1 MNLGGEAILEG
12 ILRRLRATVPG
23 GVSSPAGHAWPAP
36 GGPRNIASA
45 TDWKGEITPEIED
58 LDPFVLGCGG
68 IRYDDDAETY
78 LRKVFLAYELGVP
91 VILNAISA
99 DADVKACR

>member
-1 MNLGGEAILEG
+1 VDRAISP
-12 ILRRLRATVPG
+12 RLLTGR
-23 GVSSPAGHAWPAP
+23 
-36 GGPRNIASA
+36 
-45 TDWKGEITPEIED
+45 EITPEIED

-68 IRYDDDAETY
+68 IRYDEDAETY
-78 LRKVFLAYELGVP
+78 LREVFLAYELGVP